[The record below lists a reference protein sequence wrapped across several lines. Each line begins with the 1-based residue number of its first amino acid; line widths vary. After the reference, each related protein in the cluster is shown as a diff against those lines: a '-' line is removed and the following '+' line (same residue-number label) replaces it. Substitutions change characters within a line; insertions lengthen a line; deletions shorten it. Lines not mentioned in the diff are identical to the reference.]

1 MVVGLR
7 LDPLGEPTA
16 LPDSLAGNRGF
27 VSPMKGKEG
36 REIKGRVGTKWG
48 GWGCGGEGTGRG
60 CAVLK
65 AFF

>member
-36 REIKGRVGTKWG
+36 REIKGRVGTK
-48 GWGCGGEGTGRG
+48 
-60 CAVLK
+60 
-65 AFF
+65 